1 MDWIHILIHQ
11 NALCDLG
18 WLWAIPWA
26 HSGPGSPVE
35 RKWPEVDGHSTFSI
49 HMSPIIEISGSRRS
63 RPGKELESAG
73 GFEACGAGCGH
84 CL

>member
-1 MDWIHILIHQ
+1 MVWIHILIHQ

-18 WLWAIPWA
+18 WLLSPLWA
-26 HSGPGSPVE
+26 SGSPLE

-49 HMSPIIEISGSRRS
+49 HVSPFIEISGSRRS

-73 GFEACGAGCGH
+73 GFEVCGAGCGH